1 MGKTYSSSFQ
11 RWFTKQDSSATV
23 KTPMKALYNTI
34 QQRYMHSRLP
44 IPKVKVIWQ
53 VDYHVNV
60 MSQKIGGERAAT
72 MCSLL

>member
-1 MGKTYSSSFQ
+1 MGKIYSSSFK

-23 KTPMKALYNTI
+23 KTPMKGFVHTI

-53 VDYHVNV
+53 VDDHVNE
-60 MSQKIGGERAAT
+60 MSQKIGGERAT
-72 MCSLL
+72 TRCSL